1 VSDSRDVLGH
11 AWWLASRSAGV
22 VAWLLL
28 SLVVAIGL
36 VQATGMAPARLKAA
50 LRHGHERIALLALGT
65 MAAHGALLLGDSW
78 LRPGLSGVLVPFAS
92 SYRPVWTGLGVLA
105 TYLAAAL
112 SLTYYARRRLGTR
125 RWRSAHRLIPLAWA
139 MAAVHVIG
147 AGTDAGSL
155 WLRLP
160 LALTLA
166 LVIALLGQRIATSA
180 GRRRSSPPAAAPDEA
195 PVWEPPVA
203 TPATAPSPLWLRG
216 DPER

>member
-1 VSDSRDVLGH
+1 VSDSRDVLAH

-36 VQATGMAPARLKAA
+36 VQAAGMAPAPLKAA

-65 MAAHGALLLGDSW
+65 TAAHGALLLGDSF

-92 SYRPVWTGLGVLA
+92 SYRPLWTGLGVLA
-105 TYLAAAL
+105 GYLTAAL

-125 RWRSAHRLIPLAWA
+125 RWRSAHRLIPIAWV
-139 MAAVHVIG
+139 MAAAHVIG

-155 WLRLP
+155 WLQLP

-166 LVIALLGQRIATSA
+166 LVIALLGQRIAASA
-180 GRRRSSPPAAAPDEA
+180 GRRRSVPPTARPEPAA
-195 PVWEPPVA
+195 WEPPVA
-203 TPATAPSPLWLRG
+203 TPAPAPAPLWLRG